1 MSLRKGSAIGVGRAT
16 IAMMAV
22 MGALT
27 AGSPARAQGTPGE
40 NEQKAAQ
47 KAQAVERVVQNL
59 KEKAVRP
66 APEARFLEDARRIVG
81 GMRPEQIEALAGG
94 EALQKVMASTPV
106 EAPPASTDPAP
117 PVATAAAAPSPGDP
131 ASDLL
136 YVPITPCRVID
147 TRLAGGKVNA
157 GEVRDYRIAGTAGFD
172 AQGGKSGGCGIPIG
186 ASTPLAAAV
195 MLNFVAVQPE
205 GSGDLRSWPFGD
217 TVPLAAVLTY
227 DNLGPFFSISNG
239 IVVPIT
245 GISSVAADLSVRAD
259 FNRTHLVVD
268 VTGYFTRF
276 PVENFQGGLKSTVL
290 SHDFTTLI
298 DLSDGACKEFNTC
311 TVTAATSGTV
321 IVEGWGQFVADHS
334 GGTLD
339 RVVMGVETAATVACD
354 NVAGTANAATYDV
367 PAALGTNPDFDF
379 TISHGR
385 AFSQA
390 AGTTQTYRLSG
401 KMASG
406 ASSGDAI
413 ENSRMICTF
422 IPD

>member
-1 MSLRKGSAIGVGRAT
+1 MSLRKGSAIPVGMAT
-16 IAMMAV
+16 IAMI
-22 MGALT
+22 ALLQALA
-27 AGSPARAQGTPGE
+27 AGPARAQEETTRE
-40 NEQKAAQ
+40 RELKAAQ
-47 KAQAVERVVQNL
+47 KTQAVERVVQNL

-66 APEARFLEDARRIVG
+66 APEARFLEEARRIVAG
-81 GMRPEQIEALAGG
+81 LKPEQIEALAGG

-106 EAPPASTDPAP
+106 EAPPASSGPAA
-117 PVATAAAAPSPGDP
+117 ATAAASPSPGDP

-147 TRLAGGKVNA
+147 TRLAGGKMSA
-157 GEVRDYRIAGTAGFD
+157 AEVRDFRIAGTAGFD

-186 ASTPLAAAV
+186 ASTPSAAAV

-205 GSGDLRSWPFGD
+205 GSGDLRSWPFGQS
-217 TVPLAAVLTY
+217 VPLAAVLTY

-276 PVENFQGGLKSTVL
+276 PVENFQGGLKSNVL
-290 SHDFTTLI
+290 NHDFTTLI
-298 DLSDGACKEFNTC
+298 DLSDGACKELNTC
-311 TVTAATSGTV
+311 TVTTATAGTV
-321 IVEGWGQFVADHS
+321 IVEGWGQFVADHT
-334 GGTLD
+334 GGSLD
-339 RVVMGVETAATVACD
+339 RVVMGVETAASVACD
-354 NVAGTANAATYDV
+354 NAAGTANASTYDV
-367 PAALGTNPDFDF
+367 PAALGSNPDFDF

-406 ASSGDAI
+406 ASSGDAV

>member
-1 MSLRKGSAIGVGRAT
+1 MSLRKRSAVPVGMAT
-16 IAMMAV
+16 VAMIV
-22 MGALT
+22 MVGALA
-27 AGSPARAQGTPGE
+27 AGPARAQE
-40 NEQKAAQ
+40 ESARERELKAAQ
-47 KAQAVERVVQNL
+47 KTQAVERVVQNL

-66 APEARFLEDARRIVG
+66 APEARFLEDARRIVAG
-81 GMRPEQIEALAGG
+81 LKPEQIEALAGG

-106 EAPPASTDPAP
+106 EAPPASSGPAAP
-117 PVATAAAAPSPGDP
+117 PTVAATPSPGDP

-136 YVPITPCRVID
+136 YVPITPCRIID

-157 GEVRDYRIAGTAGFD
+157 SEVRDYRVAGTAGFD

-205 GSGDLRSWPFGD
+205 GSGDLRSWPFGQS
-217 TVPLAAVLTY
+217 VPLAAVLTY

-245 GISSVAADLSVRAD
+245 GVNSVAADLSVRAD

-276 PVENFQGGLKSTVL
+276 PVENFQGGLKSTIQNN
-290 SHDFTTLI
+290 DFTTLI
-298 DLSDGACKEFNTC
+298 DLSDGACHEFNTC
-311 TVTAATSGTV
+311 TVATTTSGTV
-321 IVEGWGQFVADHS
+321 IVEGWGQFVADHT

-339 RVVMGVETAATVACD
+339 RVIMGVETAASVACD

-367 PAALGTNPDFDF
+367 PAALGSNPDFDF